1 MYVPQDCTF
10 QYKVSSHVE
19 RKELPWILVFISGY
33 LRFYLWLTK
42 WNLFLENTIY
52 TTRKRFIHNIHHQ
65 KCIMTSKE
73 ATSWTD
79 AVYEQNNYGW
89 KRERLGDLELNAMQ
103 SVDREM
109 LRRNADKVKGRK

>member
-1 MYVPQDCTF
+1 
-10 QYKVSSHVE
+10 
-19 RKELPWILVFISGY
+19 
-33 LRFYLWLTK
+33 
-42 WNLFLENTIY
+42 
-52 TTRKRFIHNIHHQ
+52 
-65 KCIMTSKE
+65 MTSKE